1 MFQSKFKIQINV
13 DTRHAHIGFR
23 ITDNY
28 VQNYVVN
35 LDDAA
40 KLFNPTTREVS
51 FNCGSGI
58 WWYKKLKNHHKN
70 LLKRGIKHQ
79 EFKKFEYKYNKR
91 AYELMLGMNIPINII
106 FNILALD
113 LKIRKK
119 HIINNYPNRVE
130 FMTDEDLS
138 PFNLKQ
144 KAFKKSKKNKK
155 TKKPYII
162 FTPMGNKR

>member
-1 MFQSKFKIQINV
+1 MNILFNYIKSEVIECVLKKMKKDSKVKGIIIDKFIIQINSL
-13 DTRHAHIGFR
+13 
-23 ITDNY
+23 DNLT
-28 VQNYVVN
+28 Q
-35 LDDAA
+35 LS
-40 KLFNPTTREVS
+40 S
-51 FNCGSGI
+51 FI
-58 WWYKKLKNHHKN
+58 EKKLKNHHKN